1 MLSTMAGFCW
11 PGEPSSWQE
20 TQFSQALVEGI
31 SSAADISFETV
42 VNSFWP
48 GRSAGIV
55 ASVVVVVA
63 VTVTVV
69 VVAVADVV
77 DVVVIDEVEDFEEHP
92 IKDAIKTRLIIIE
105 RKTAYLFLVK

>member
-1 MLSTMAGFCW
+1 M
-11 PGEPSSWQE
+11 
-20 TQFSQALVEGI
+20 
-31 SSAADISFETV
+31 
-42 VNSFWP
+42 
-48 GRSAGIV
+48 
-55 ASVVVVVA
+55 VVVA

-105 RKTAYLFLVK
+105 RKTAYLFLIK